1 MDECCKAAGALGI
14 DPAASLLLTD
24 LYELNMYAAYLEAGM
39 TDTAV
44 FEFFVRKLPRERN
57 FLLAAGLEQ
66 VLQFLE
72 QARFT
77 EAELAWLEASG
88 RFDARTLA
96 SLAAFRFTGEVYA
109 LPEGTA
115 VFPDEPILGIEAP
128 LPEAQLLESRLINLL
143 HFQTLIASKAAR
155 MVLAA
160 PGKLLLD
167 FGLRRAHGAEAGL
180 LAARAAYLAGF
191 AGTATMLAEPL
202 FGVPVYGT
210 MAHSFIQAH
219 EGETLAFER
228 FARARPDQVTLL
240 LDTYDTEA
248 AAKKVVSLAPRLAR
262 DGITVRGVRLD
273 SGDLAAHARQVRAIL
288 DQGGLPQ
295 VRIFASGGLDEW
307 QLRELEATA
316 PIDGYGIG
324 TSLTTSER
332 RAGARLRVQTAGLCR
347 CAEAQAL
354 RGQGHLARPQ
364 ADLPPSWHR
373 RATGR
378 RHHYGRRRRAA
389 RRAAAPAGDAGTG
402 CGCRRCRRSMR
413 SAIMREPS

>member
-1 MDECCKAAGALGI
+1 MLGI

-77 EAELAWLEASG
+77 EAELAWLETSG

-202 FGVPVYGT
+202 FGVPVIRHHG
-210 MAHSFIQAH
+210 AFLHPGAR
-219 EGETLAFER
+219 GRDPGVRTLR
-228 FARARPDQVTLL
+228 PGSARAGHPPAGYLRH
-240 LDTYDTEA
+240 
-248 AAKKVVSLAPRLAR
+248 
-262 DGITVRGVRLD
+262 RG
-273 SGDLAAHARQVRAIL
+273 SGKEGR
-288 DQGGLPQ
+288 G
-295 VRIFASGGLDEW
+295 SG
-307 QLRELEATA
+307 
-316 PIDGYGIG
+316 
-324 TSLTTSER
+324 
-332 RAGARLRVQTAGLCR
+332 
-347 CAEAQAL
+347 AQA
-354 RGQGHLARPQ
+354 
-364 ADLPPSWHR
+364 R
-373 RATGR
+373 RATASWC
-378 RHHYGRRRRAA
+378 AA
-389 RRAAAPAGDAGTG
+389 FGSTAAISP
-402 CGCRRCRRSMR
+402 
-413 SAIMREPS
+413 IMRAGSAPSSTMAG